1 MSKRPAARRKYAHLR
16 SLILKTFVAGQ
27 KTVNQVAT
35 ETGINWRTVD
45 NHVVYLTGRGFLREV
60 FVSRYVKIYEITDRG
75 RSALKGGAL

>member
-1 MSKRPAARRKYAHLR
+1 VPKRKYDELR
-16 SLILKTFVAGQ
+16 SIILENLSKGQ

-45 NHVVYLTGRGFLREV
+45 NHIIYLAGKGYLREV

-75 RSALKGGAL
+75 FHAFEEGDI